1 MENYAVAT
9 KQVTVPDFDTVLD
22 VIGVV
27 ALAYLGWIWT
37 GGTPL
42 PLLKDFV
49 PFIGAG
55 TFGILGWRFFRR
67 NNNAV

>member
-1 MENYAVAT
+1 MAAKT
-9 KQVTVPDFDTVLD
+9 VTVPDFDTVLD

-27 ALAYLGWIWT
+27 ALAYLGWIWS

-42 PLLKDFV
+42 PLLKDVV
-49 PFIGAG
+49 PFIAAG
-55 TFGILGWRFFRR
+55 TFGIIGWRFFRR